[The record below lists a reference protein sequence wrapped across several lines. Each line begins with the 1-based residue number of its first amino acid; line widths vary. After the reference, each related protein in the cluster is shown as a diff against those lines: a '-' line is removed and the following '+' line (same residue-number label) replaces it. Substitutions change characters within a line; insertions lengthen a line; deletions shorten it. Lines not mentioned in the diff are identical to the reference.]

1 MKHIFIKSHLN
12 KSICILCKRTEVMH
26 GELAE
31 CESCGATG
39 PVEIFKN
46 QQIALC
52 AACYDREVNTVIP
65 PRPEPTL
72 VITTEPKDEVEEMS
86 VEINKDDNPTT
97 LENEALNRMG
107 SNSIKS
113 TMDYFNART
122 MAIVSLKAEIEKD
135 ETVTDKRFE
144 LARNVRDHFKHMRKV
159 LFEAM
164 EVQLQCAS
172 EQRADQA
179 YLNTLA
185 NKLSKEAKEELHLES
200 PNYEPKKAPTNV
212 SIKPK
217 QSKFEKQLE
226 SYAKA
231 LNIPVEQA
239 RRALEAGLKK
249 QGYICT
255 CKETPGICKVHV

>member
-1 MKHIFIKSHLN
+1 MKHKYIKSHLN
-12 KSICILCKRTEVMH
+12 PLVCILCKRTEVMH
-26 GELAE
+26 SDLAE
-31 CESCGATG
+31 CESCGQTG
-39 PVEIFKN
+39 PVEVFKN

-52 AACYDREVNTVIP
+52 ANCYDREANTVVP
-65 PRPEPTL
+65 AKVEPTL
-72 VITTEPKDEVEEMS
+72 QLNEVKVDEVVVMAEE
-86 VEINKDDNPTT
+86 IDKDDNPTT

-107 SNSIKS
+107 SNSIKT

-135 ETVTDKRFE
+135 ETVVDKRFE

-185 NKLSKEAKEELHLES
+185 NQLSKEAKAELHLES

-212 SIKPK
+212 SYKPK
-217 QSKFEKQLE
+217 QTKFEKQLE
-226 SYAKA
+226 SYANA
-231 LNIPVEQA
+231 LKIPVEQA

-255 CKETPGICKVHV
+255 CKETPGVCKVHV